1 MDNLHNDT
9 DLIES
14 YLEGSL
20 TDKELEA
27 FTHRINTDEDFKQ
40 LVRKR
45 KLIQLSYLEATE
57 RNKLKTQIR
66 SIVTNE
72 KRKSANQRR
81 MYLIAASLIAVMGIA
96 SFFVMQTKH
105 NSTPD
110 LANQEINPGDDEV
123 ISSNDNKIIEY
134 GSADTFTKQPDKP
147 TISFLPPEGA
157 IFRKTDTIWFFP
169 PIATAENQL
178 FITDKSG
185 NIIKKVT
192 LKPTQPDYKV
202 LPDVLK
208 PGTYIWYL
216 SQDKTIKHSFKIE

>member
-27 FTHRINTDEDFKQ
+27 FSYRIKTDEYFKN

-45 KLIQLSYLEATE
+45 KLIQLSYIEATD
-57 RNKLKTQIR
+57 RNKLKNQIR
-66 SIVTNE
+66 SVIDDE
-72 KRKSANQRR
+72 KYKSVNQRR
-81 MYLIAASLIAVMGIA
+81 QYFLAASLFSILII
-96 SFFVMQTKH
+96 SSYFVNKLKDT
-105 NSTPD
+105 STD
-110 LANQEINPGDDEV
+110 NLVNQEISPGTNEA
-123 ISSNDNKIIEY
+123 ITGNDNKIVEF
-134 GSADTFTKQPDKP
+134 GSADTFDKQPGKP
-147 TISFLPPEGA
+147 PISFLPPEGA
-157 IFRKTDTIWFFP
+157 IFLKTDTIWFFP
-169 PIATAENQL
+169 PNATAENQL

-185 NIIKKVT
+185 NIVKKVT
-192 LKPTQPDYKV
+192 LNPTQPDYKI

-216 SQDKTIKHSFKIE
+216 SQDKTKKHSFKIE